1 MNDEDEEL
9 PISTLPDGKDK
20 PDSVEGAKDEQK
32 SRSTSK
38 VSDHQNSDNVELDG
52 AADKEEIEQIK
63 EE

>member
-32 SRSTSK
+32 SRSASK